1 MREGEVGK
9 ASPAAGDVRNDGGS
23 DVDCMSGSGG
33 DGGGGAGDCHPPDP
47 QCRRSVD
54 PGAKELSL
62 SAAEFGQTFGMDNP
76 SFAKLP
82 AWKQK
87 NLKVKHGLF

>member
-9 ASPAAGDVRNDGGS
+9 ASPAAGDDRNDGGS

-33 DGGGGAGDCHPPDP
+33 DGGGGAGGCHPPG
-47 QCRRSVD
+47 SVD

-62 SAAEFGQTFGMDNP
+62 SAAEFGQTFGMDKP